1 MKIYVSKNK
10 QLYSVYRIVRSKT
23 GQLISGS
30 FAPFGNLLE
39 PAFPGLSDVHFSYPA
54 DGNVHY
60 TFKMTNDQS
69 IRGYWDRI
77 VFRPSGSEIP
87 RDSNFPLF
95 NLLPDRQLAS
105 LTDYRVSPHFYQ
117 IASSTFNL
125 GDAPY
130 YVSTNASRNRPTGKD
145 IVVDANEYAWINML
159 GFLVGYDS
167 DFKFQTLNEQS
178 ILEYRIDD
186 TAYPHIH
193 TVITGTKYEEVTTL
207 S

>member
-1 MKIYVSKNK
+1 M
-10 QLYSVYRIVRSKT
+10 
-23 GQLISGS
+23 
-30 FAPFGNLLE
+30 
-39 PAFPGLSDVHFSYPA
+39 
-54 DGNVHY
+54 
-60 TFKMTNDQS
+60 
-69 IRGYWDRI
+69 
-77 VFRPSGSEIP
+77 
-87 RDSNFPLF
+87 
-95 NLLPDRQLAS
+95 
-105 LTDYRVSPHFYQ
+105 SPHFYQ